1 MKALP
6 SPAVVRSRANPN
18 VARFDRA
25 SMKPTEIA
33 TEQLSNIIAQ
43 VIKGHISEKDANTQ
57 ALLVVLEL
65 KMALTSDIYC

>member
-1 MKALP
+1 
-6 SPAVVRSRANPN
+6 
-18 VARFDRA
+18 
-25 SMKPTEIA
+25 MKPTEIA